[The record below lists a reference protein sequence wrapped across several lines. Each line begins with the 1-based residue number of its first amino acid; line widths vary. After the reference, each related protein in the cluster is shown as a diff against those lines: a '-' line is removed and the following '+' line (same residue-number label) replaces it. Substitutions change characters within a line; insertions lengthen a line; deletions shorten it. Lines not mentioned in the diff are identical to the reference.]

1 MVKPYLF
8 TMFRFLLILFSVFSL
23 STMSVMTQAH
33 ESRMVT
39 MSESDHSAQMAKM
52 EHMSSSMAY
61 CGEDNICMNDSSICD
76 LICFGT
82 GGFLVNLHTELP
94 AFHAEKQ
101 YSPRLEAALDASQ
114 PPLHERP
121 PISFSL

>member
-8 TMFRFLLILFSVFSL
+8 TMFRFLLILFSVLSL
-23 STMSVMTQAH
+23 SAMSVMTQAH

-39 MSESDHSAQMAKM
+39 MSESDHSAQMAKT
-52 EHMSSSMAY
+52 EHMSSSMTY
-61 CGEDNICMNDSSICD
+61 CVEDNICKNDSSVCD

-82 GGFLVNLHTELP
+82 GGFLVNLHAELP
-94 AFHAEKQ
+94 VFHVEKQ
-101 YSPRLEAALDASQ
+101 YLPRLEAALIASQ